1 MHEVAIAD
9 ALIEQVQSEI
19 DRAEASGRVTR
30 VSLVVGRLSGVNP
43 DSLRFALDLLVK
55 GTILES
61 ARIEIAE
68 PAAQCQ
74 CAACGCRTE
83 IEDLEARCPSCGS
96 SDITIEGGRD
106 LLLESIELEENQ
118 TGLGS

>member
-19 DRAEASGRVTR
+19 DRAGASGTVTR
-30 VSLVVGRLSGVNP
+30 IALCVGRLSGVNP

-68 PAAQCQ
+68 PAAQGQ
-74 CAACGCRTE
+74 CAACGCRAE
-83 IEDLEARCPSCGS
+83 IEDLESRCQRCGS
-96 SDITIEGGRD
+96 SDVAIEGGRQ
-106 LLLESIELEENQ
+106 LLLESIELEE
-118 TGLGS
+118 S